1 MCLITVAK
9 IASPQGIVEMRCA
22 LVGIVSTGVEIVEFE
37 SDTETLIDIDGEDS
51 LKPVLSVCPVTT
63 CVVAEVCYRR
73 VCVGEM
79 EIGWLYNY
87 LVIMV
92 RKGELGVLFSVC
104 ENPVLSRRSVVA
116 KCVILTIDA

>member
-37 SDTETLIDIDGEDS
+37 SDTETLIDIDGEDC

-63 CVVAEVCYRR
+63 CC
-73 VCVGEM
+73 
-79 EIGWLYNY
+79 
-87 LVIMV
+87 
-92 RKGELGVLFSVC
+92 S
-104 ENPVLSRRSVVA
+104 
-116 KCVILTIDA
+116 

>member
-1 MCLITVAK
+1 
-9 IASPQGIVEMRCA
+9 MRCA

-92 RKGELGVLFSVC
+92 RKGELGVLFSVR